1 VSQDRYLT
9 ESDIADY
16 ELVSPMLDS
25 LHREMS
31 ELSKKKQDGLLNKL
45 KIRHVNRILEKVKSV
60 LADDPSVEYLEILDE
75 DEMPQNSDAVL
86 ILGQWRAAM
95 NQFRAKNTYAKYG
108 EPRWRRGAPDEDT
121 DDLMA

>member
-108 EPRWRRGAPDEDT
+108 GRRCAPDEDT
-121 DDLMA
+121 TT